1 MSNKPETITI
11 DEVKYVRADS
21 VKAPIKER
29 KGAWTI
35 GEQYLIR
42 TVTMMQ
48 TGRLVYIDDKEL
60 VLEDAAWIADSGRFS
75 NALKE
80 GTFNEVEPFDSEVII
95 GRAAIVDAAPF
106 KSKLPRSQ
114 K

>member
-1 MSNKPETITI
+1 METTLDQITI
-11 DEVKYVRADS
+11 NGKQYIPAGS
-21 VKAPIKER
+21 VPAVKER
-29 KGAWTI
+29 KGAWVI

-48 TGRLVYIDDKEL
+48 TGRLVYIDNHEL

-75 NALKE
+75 DALKN
-80 GTFNEVEPFDSEVII
+80 GSFNEVEPFDSEVII
-95 GRAAIVDAAPF
+95 GRAAIVDAAPY
-106 KSKLPRSQ
+106 KNKLPRSQ